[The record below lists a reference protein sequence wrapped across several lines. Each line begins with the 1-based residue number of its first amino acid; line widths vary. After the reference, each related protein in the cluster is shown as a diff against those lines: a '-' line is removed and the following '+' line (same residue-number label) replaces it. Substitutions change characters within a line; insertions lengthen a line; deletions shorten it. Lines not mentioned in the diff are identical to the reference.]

1 MLPEKI
7 KKRYGFLVILGGYKI
22 VKLETNVLIF
32 AILSIRKMF
41 NNGIKTR
48 KIRKNVKKNCL
59 EKYKIWKKR
68 QTNKK
73 TTNENTQKAV
83 KFRKPELLQVLEVF
97 RSNIYEKSYVRL
109 KWLIPFDNSVFF
121 RYVRKLKFDNF
132 T

>member
-59 EKYKIWKKR
+59 EKYKI
-68 QTNKK
+68 
-73 TTNENTQKAV
+73 
-83 KFRKPELLQVLEVF
+83 
-97 RSNIYEKSYVRL
+97 
-109 KWLIPFDNSVFF
+109 
-121 RYVRKLKFDNF
+121 
-132 T
+132 